1 MTDFDRAARSKDVA
15 IGLAD
20 MGWGSTALVGSC
32 QPGGLSRMPV
42 RLDLRLVPR
51 ALLVLLGLAVLA
63 WIAYKG
69 SQDSRVF
76 WIVTL
81 NGLTLAALF
90 FVVSAGFTLI
100 FGLMRVVNMAHG
112 SLYLLA
118 GYIAFTLQGNWYGV
132 SSNLLSGIPATVT
145 SWIVPLIIATIVI
158 GVAGVLMQQVFLRW
172 NQGQDLRQA
181 LITIAIS
188 VILAD
193 QMVAHFGGIAESI
206 QQPAA
211 WPDSVTLFGVR
222 YGFFRLVVVVGA
234 ALLIGALLFLG
245 IKRTRFGMIIRA
257 GVDDR
262 SMVSALGVNIQ
273 LVFAGAFFV
282 GALLA
287 GLAGVLGGTMIARQP
302 GNDSAF
308 LLDSLIVVIIGG
320 VGSLLRAPLG
330 AVAPGLGGAYS
341 HVFPKFCPPHPTH
354 HPLLLTF
361 ILVVAVLAVRP
372 LGLFGR
378 PA

>member
-1 MTDFDRAARSKDVA
+1 MA
-15 IGLAD
+15 
-20 MGWGSTALVGSC
+20 
-32 QPGGLSRMPV
+32 
-42 RLDLRLVPR
+42 PR
-51 ALLVLLGLAVLA
+51 ILLALLGVAVVA

-69 SQDSRVF
+69 SQDGRLF
-76 WIVTL
+76 WVVTL
-81 NGLTLAALF
+81 NGITLAALF
-90 FVVSAGFTLI
+90 FVVAAGFTLI

-132 SSNLLSGIPATVT
+132 SSNLLSGTQATVI
-145 SWIVPLIIATIVI
+145 SWVVPLVVATIVI
-158 GVAGVLMQQVFLRW
+158 GVAGLLMQQVFLRW

-193 QMVAHFGGIAESI
+193 QMVAHFGGIAEAI

-211 WPDSVTLFGVR
+211 WPDSVAIAGVH

-234 ALLIGALLFLG
+234 AVAIGGLLFLV

-273 LVFAGAFFV
+273 VVFAGAFFI

-287 GLAGVLGGTMIARQP
+287 GLAGVLGGTMLAVQP

-320 VGSLLRAPLG
+320 MGS
-330 AVAPGLGGAYS
+330 LGGAAIGSLALGLVSSYS
-341 HVFPKFCPPHPTH
+341 NVYLSFGTTD
-354 HPLLLTF
+354 LTNYSILLTF
-361 ILVVAVLAVRP
+361 ILVVGMLAVRP

>member
-1 MTDFDRAARSKDVA
+1 MSSQF
-15 IGLAD
+15 
-20 MGWGSTALVGSC
+20 
-32 QPGGLSRMPV
+32 
-42 RLDLRLVPR
+42 DLRIVPR
-51 ALLVLLGLAVLA
+51 LVLALAGAVVVA

-69 SQDSRVF
+69 LQDGRIF

-81 NGLTLAALF
+81 NGITLASLF

-118 GYIAFTLQGNWYGV
+118 GYIAYTIQTNTYGV
-132 SSNLLSGIPATVT
+132 SSNLLSGTPATLT
-145 SWIVPLIIATIVI
+145 SWVGPLVIATVVI
-158 GVAGVLMQQVFLRW
+158 GVAGVLMQQIFLRW
-172 NQGQDLRQA
+172 KQGQDLRTA
-181 LITIAIS
+181 RIAIAIS

-206 QQPAA
+206 QPPAA
-211 WPDSVTLFGVR
+211 WPESVSLFGVH
-222 YGFFRLVVVVGA
+222 YGFFRLAVVTGA
-234 ALLIGALLFLG
+234 AIAIGGVLFLV

-273 LVFAGAFFV
+273 VVFAGAFFI

-287 GLAGVLGGTMIARQP
+287 GLAGVLGGTMLAVQP

-320 VGSLLRAPLG
+320 MGS
-330 AVAPGLGGAYS
+330 LGGAAIGSLALGLVSSYANVYLSFGTTDLTNYS
-341 HVFPKFCPPHPTH
+341 I
-354 HPLLLTF
+354 LLTF
-361 ILVVAVLAVRP
+361 ILVVAMLAVRP

>member
-1 MTDFDRAARSKDVA
+1 M
-15 IGLAD
+15 
-20 MGWGSTALVGSC
+20 
-32 QPGGLSRMPV
+32 
-42 RLDLRLVPR
+42 
-51 ALLVLLGLAVLA
+51 
-63 WIAYKG
+63 
-69 SQDSRVF
+69 
-76 WIVTL
+76 
-81 NGLTLAALF
+81 
-90 FVVSAGFTLI
+90 
-100 FGLMRVVNMAHG
+100 
-112 SLYLLA
+112 
-118 GYIAFTLQGNWYGV
+118 
-132 SSNLLSGIPATVT
+132 SSNLLSGTPATVT
-145 SWIVPLIIATIVI
+145 SWVVPMIIATIVI

-206 QQPAA
+206 QQPAT

-222 YGFFRLVVVVGA
+222 YGFFRLEVVVGA
-234 ALLIGALLFLG
+234 ALLIGALLFLV

-287 GLAGVLGGTMIARQP
+287 GLAGVLGGTMIAVQP

-320 VGSLLRAPLG
+320 MGSLLGAAIGSVALG
-330 AVAPGLGGAYS
+330 LVSAYAD
-341 HVFPKFCPPHPTH
+341 VYLKFGTTD
-354 HPLLLTF
+354 LTNYAILLTF

>member
-1 MTDFDRAARSKDVA
+1 MSSQF
-15 IGLAD
+15 
-20 MGWGSTALVGSC
+20 
-32 QPGGLSRMPV
+32 
-42 RLDLRLVPR
+42 DLRIVPR
-51 ALLVLLGLAVLA
+51 LVLALAGAAVVA

-69 SQDSRVF
+69 LQDGRIF

-81 NGLTLAALF
+81 NGITLAALF

-118 GYIAFTLQGNWYGV
+118 GYIAFTIQTNNYGV
-132 SSNLLSGIPATVT
+132 SSNLLSGSPATVT
-145 SWIVPLIIATIVI
+145 SWIVPLVIATGVI
-158 GVAGVLMQQVFLRW
+158 GVVGVVMQQVFLRW

-211 WPDSVTLFGVR
+211 WPDSVQLFGVR

-234 ALLIGALLFLG
+234 AVAIGALLFLV

-262 SMVSALGVNIQ
+262 AMVSALGVNIQ
-273 LVFAGAFFV
+273 LVFAGAFFI

-287 GLAGVLGGTMIARQP
+287 GLAGALGGTMIAVQP

-320 VGSLLRAPLG
+320 MGS
-330 AVAPGLGGAYS
+330 LGGAAIGSVALGLVNSYAD
-341 HVFPKFCPPHPTH
+341 VYLKFGTTD
-354 HPLLLTF
+354 LTNYAILLTF
-361 ILVVAVLAVRP
+361 VLVVAMLAVRP

-378 PA
+378 AA

>member
-1 MTDFDRAARSKDVA
+1 MS
-15 IGLAD
+15 I
-20 MGWGSTALVGSC
+20 
-32 QPGGLSRMPV
+32 
-42 RLDLRLVPR
+42 RLDIRLVPR
-51 ALLVLLGLAVLA
+51 ALLLLLGLAVVA

-145 SWIVPLIIATIVI
+145 SWIVPLIVATIVI

-193 QMVAHFGGIAESI
+193 QMVAHFGG
-206 QQPAA
+206 
-211 WPDSVTLFGVR
+211 
-222 YGFFRLVVVVGA
+222 
-234 ALLIGALLFLG
+234 
-245 IKRTRFGMIIRA
+245 
-257 GVDDR
+257 
-262 SMVSALGVNIQ
+262 
-273 LVFAGAFFV
+273 
-282 GALLA
+282 
-287 GLAGVLGGTMIARQP
+287 TMIAVQP

-320 VGSLLRAPLG
+320 MGSLLGAAIGSVALG
-330 AVAPGLGGAYS
+330 LVSAYAD
-341 HVFPKFCPPHPTH
+341 VYLKFGTTD
-354 HPLLLTF
+354 LTNYAILLTF

>member
-1 MTDFDRAARSKDVA
+1 MSNQ
-15 IGLAD
+15 I
-20 MGWGSTALVGSC
+20 
-32 QPGGLSRMPV
+32 
-42 RLDLRLVPR
+42 DLRILPRLV
-51 ALLVLLGLAVLA
+51 LGLAGAAVVA

-69 SQDSRVF
+69 HQDARIF

-81 NGLTLAALF
+81 NGITLAALF

-118 GYIAFTLQGNWYGV
+118 GYIAFTIQTNNYGV
-132 SSNLLSGIPATVT
+132 SSNLLSGNPATVT
-145 SWIVPLIIATIVI
+145 SWIVPLVIATAVI
-158 GVAGVLMQQVFLRW
+158 GVVGVVMQQVFLRW

-211 WPDSVTLFGVR
+211 WPDSVQLLGVR

-234 ALLIGALLFLG
+234 AVAIGALLFFV
-245 IKRTRFGMIIRA
+245 IKQTRFGMIIRA

-273 LVFAGAFFV
+273 LVFAGAFFI

-287 GLAGVLGGTMIARQP
+287 GLAGALGGTMIAVQP

-320 VGSLLRAPLG
+320 MGS
-330 AVAPGLGGAYS
+330 LGGAAIGSVALGLVNSYAD
-341 HVFPKFCPPHPTH
+341 VYLKFGTTD
-354 HPLLLTF
+354 LTNYAILLTF
-361 ILVVAVLAVRP
+361 VLVVAMLAVRP

>member
-1 MTDFDRAARSKDVA
+1 MSSQF
-15 IGLAD
+15 
-20 MGWGSTALVGSC
+20 
-32 QPGGLSRMPV
+32 
-42 RLDLRLVPR
+42 DLRIVPR
-51 ALLVLLGLAVLA
+51 LVLALAGAVVVA

-69 SQDSRVF
+69 LQDGRIF

-81 NGLTLAALF
+81 NGITLAALF

-100 FGLMRVVNMAHG
+100 CGLMRVVNMAHG

-118 GYIAFTLQGNWYGV
+118 GYIAFTIQTNNYGV
-132 SSNLLSGIPATVT
+132 SSNLLSGNPASVT
-145 SWIVPLIIATIVI
+145 SWIVPLVIATAVI
-158 GVAGVLMQQVFLRW
+158 GLVGVLMQQVFLRW

-211 WPDSVTLFGVR
+211 CPDSVTLFGVH

-234 ALLIGALLFLG
+234 AIVIGGLLFLM

-273 LVFAGAFFV
+273 LVFAGAFFI

-287 GLAGVLGGTMIARQP
+287 GLAGVLGGTMIAVQP

-320 VGSLLRAPLG
+320 MGS
-330 AVAPGLGGAYS
+330 LGGAAIGSIALGLVNSYAD
-341 HVFPKFCPPHPTH
+341 VYLKFGTND
-354 HPLLLTF
+354 LTNSSILLTF
-361 ILVVAVLAVRP
+361 ILVVAMLAVRP

>member
-1 MTDFDRAARSKDVA
+1 MASQF
-15 IGLAD
+15 
-20 MGWGSTALVGSC
+20 
-32 QPGGLSRMPV
+32 
-42 RLDLRLVPR
+42 DLRILPR
-51 ALLVLLGLAVLA
+51 LVLALAGAVVVA

-69 SQDSRVF
+69 LQDGRIF

-81 NGLTLAALF
+81 NGITLAALF

-118 GYIAFTLQGNWYGV
+118 GYIAFTIQTNNYGV
-132 SSNLLSGIPATVT
+132 SSNLLSGNPASFT
-145 SWIVPLIIATIVI
+145 SWIVPLAIATSVI
-158 GVAGVLMQQVFLRW
+158 GVVGVLMQQVFLRW

-211 WPDSVTLFGVR
+211 WPDSVQLFGVR

-234 ALLIGALLFLG
+234 AVAIGALLFLV

-262 SMVSALGVNIQ
+262 AMVSALGVNIQ
-273 LVFAGAFFV
+273 LVFAGAFFI

-287 GLAGVLGGTMIARQP
+287 GLAGALGGTMIAVQP

-320 VGSLLRAPLG
+320 MGS
-330 AVAPGLGGAYS
+330 LGGAAIGSIALGLVNSYAD
-341 HVFPKFCPPHPTH
+341 VYLKFGTTD
-354 HPLLLTF
+354 LTNYAILLTF
-361 ILVVAVLAVRP
+361 VLVVAMLAVRP

>member
-1 MTDFDRAARSKDVA
+1 MSTQFDLR
-15 IGLAD
+15 IL
-20 MGWGSTALVGSC
+20 
-32 QPGGLSRMPV
+32 
-42 RLDLRLVPR
+42 LRLVL
-51 ALLVLLGLAVLA
+51 ALAGAVVVA
-63 WIAYKG
+63 WLAYKG
-69 SQDSRVF
+69 HENARIF

-81 NGLTLAALF
+81 NGITLAALF

-118 GYIAFTLQGNWYGV
+118 GYIAFTIQTNNYGV
-132 SSNLLSGIPATVT
+132 SSNLMSGNPATVT
-145 SWIVPLIIATIVI
+145 SWIVPLVIATGVI
-158 GVAGVLMQQVFLRW
+158 GVVGVLMQQVFLRW

-211 WPDSVTLFGVR
+211 WPDSVQLFGVR

-234 ALLIGALLFLG
+234 AVAIGALLFLV
-245 IKRTRFGMIIRA
+245 IKQTRFGMIIRA

-262 SMVSALGVNIQ
+262 AMVSALGVNIQ
-273 LVFAGAFFV
+273 LVFAGAFFI

-287 GLAGVLGGTMIARQP
+287 GLAGALGGTMIAVQP

-320 VGSLLRAPLG
+320 MGS
-330 AVAPGLGGAYS
+330 LGGAAIGSIALGLVNSYAD
-341 HVFPKFCPPHPTH
+341 VYLKFGTTD
-354 HPLLLTF
+354 LTNYAILLTF
-361 ILVVAVLAVRP
+361 VLVVAMLAVRP

>member
-1 MTDFDRAARSKDVA
+1 M
-15 IGLAD
+15 L
-20 MGWGSTALVGSC
+20 
-32 QPGGLSRMPV
+32 P
-42 RLDLRLVPR
+42 RLV
-51 ALLVLLGLAVLA
+51 LAVA
-63 WIAYKG
+63 GAVVVAFIAYKG
-69 SQDSRVF
+69 HENARIF
-76 WIVTL
+76 WVVTL
-81 NGLTLAALF
+81 NGITLAALF

-118 GYIAFTLQGNWYGV
+118 GYIAFTIQANNYGV
-132 SSNLLSGIPATVT
+132 SSNLLSGSPATVT
-145 SWIVPLIIATIVI
+145 SWIVPLLIATGVI
-158 GVAGVLMQQVFLRW
+158 GVVGVLMQQVFLRW

-211 WPDSVTLFGVR
+211 WPDSVQLFGVR

-234 ALLIGALLFLG
+234 AVAIGALLFLV

-262 SMVSALGVNIQ
+262 AMVSALGVNIQ
-273 LVFAGAFFV
+273 LVFAGAFFI

-287 GLAGVLGGTMIARQP
+287 GLAGALGGTMIAVQP

-320 VGSLLRAPLG
+320 MGS
-330 AVAPGLGGAYS
+330 LGGAAIGSVALGLVNSYAD
-341 HVFPKFCPPHPTH
+341 VYLKFGTTD
-354 HPLLLTF
+354 LTNYAILLTF
-361 ILVVAVLAVRP
+361 VLVVAMLAVRP

>member
-1 MTDFDRAARSKDVA
+1 M
-15 IGLAD
+15 
-20 MGWGSTALVGSC
+20 
-32 QPGGLSRMPV
+32 
-42 RLDLRLVPR
+42 VPR
-51 ALLVLLGLAVLA
+51 VLLGLLGIAVVA

-69 SQDSRVF
+69 SQDGRLF
-76 WIVTL
+76 WVVTL
-81 NGLTLAALF
+81 NGVTLAALF
-90 FVVSAGFTLI
+90 FVVAAGFTLI

-132 SSNLLSGIPATVT
+132 SSNLLSGTPATVI
-145 SWIVPLIIATIVI
+145 SWVVPLVVATIVI
-158 GVAGVLMQQVFLRW
+158 GLVGVLMQQVFLRW

-193 QMVAHFGGIAESI
+193 QMVAHFGGIAEAI

-211 WPDSVTLFGVR
+211 WPDSVAIVGVH

-234 ALLIGALLFLG
+234 AIVIGGLLFLV

-273 LVFAGAFFV
+273 FVFAGAFFI

-287 GLAGVLGGTMIARQP
+287 GLAGVLGGTMLAVQP

-320 VGSLLRAPLG
+320 MGS
-330 AVAPGLGGAYS
+330 LGGAAIGSIALGLVSSYS
-341 HVFPKFCPPHPTH
+341 NVYLTFGTTD
-354 HPLLLTF
+354 LTNYSILLTF
-361 ILVVAVLAVRP
+361 ILVVAMLAVRP

>member
-1 MTDFDRAARSKDVA
+1 M
-15 IGLAD
+15 
-20 MGWGSTALVGSC
+20 ST
-32 QPGGLSRMPV
+32 QF
-42 RLDLRLVPR
+42 DLRILPR
-51 ALLVLLGLAVLA
+51 LVLALAGAVVVA
-63 WIAYKG
+63 WLAYKG
-69 SQDSRVF
+69 HENARIF

-81 NGLTLAALF
+81 NGITLAALF

-118 GYIAFTLQGNWYGV
+118 GYIAFTIQTNNYGV
-132 SSNLLSGIPATVT
+132 SSNLLSGNPATVT
-145 SWIVPLIIATIVI
+145 SWIVPLVIATGVI
-158 GVAGVLMQQVFLRW
+158 GVVGVLMQQVFLRW

-211 WPDSVTLFGVR
+211 WPDSVQLFGVR

-234 ALLIGALLFLG
+234 AVAIGALLFLV

-262 SMVSALGVNIQ
+262 AMVSALGVNIQ
-273 LVFAGAFFV
+273 LVFAGAFFI

-287 GLAGVLGGTMIARQP
+287 GLAGALGGTMIAVQP

-320 VGSLLRAPLG
+320 MGS
-330 AVAPGLGGAYS
+330 LGGAAIGSIALGLVSSYAD
-341 HVFPKFCPPHPTH
+341 VYLKFGTTD
-354 HPLLLTF
+354 LTNYAILLTF
-361 ILVVAVLAVRP
+361 VLVVAMLAVRP

>member
-1 MTDFDRAARSKDVA
+1 MSSQF
-15 IGLAD
+15 
-20 MGWGSTALVGSC
+20 
-32 QPGGLSRMPV
+32 
-42 RLDLRLVPR
+42 DLRIVPR
-51 ALLVLLGLAVLA
+51 LVLALAGAVVVA

-69 SQDSRVF
+69 LQDGRIF

-81 NGLTLAALF
+81 NGITLAALF

-118 GYIAFTLQGNWYGV
+118 GYIAFTIQTNNYGV
-132 SSNLLSGIPATVT
+132 SSNLLSGNPASFT
-145 SWIVPLIIATIVI
+145 SWIVPLVIATSVI
-158 GVAGVLMQQVFLRW
+158 GVVGVLMQQVFLRW

-211 WPDSVTLFGVR
+211 WPDSVQLFGVR

-234 ALLIGALLFLG
+234 ALAIGALLFLV

-262 SMVSALGVNIQ
+262 AMVSALGVNIQ
-273 LVFAGAFFV
+273 LVFAGAFFI

-287 GLAGVLGGTMIARQP
+287 GLAGSLGGTMIAVQP

-320 VGSLLRAPLG
+320 MGS
-330 AVAPGLGGAYS
+330 LGGAAIGSIALGLVNSYAD
-341 HVFPKFCPPHPTH
+341 VYLKFGTTD
-354 HPLLLTF
+354 LTNYAILLTF
-361 ILVVAVLAVRP
+361 VLVVAMLAVRP

>member
-1 MTDFDRAARSKDVA
+1 LLSSAASARLLPR
-15 IGLAD
+15 IL
-20 MGWGSTALVGSC
+20 
-32 QPGGLSRMPV
+32 LS
-42 RLDLRLVPR
+42 
-51 ALLVLLGLAVLA
+51 LLVAAAIA

-69 SQDSRVF
+69 TKDGTVF

-81 NGLTLAALF
+81 NGITLAALY
-90 FVVSAGFTLI
+90 FVVAAGFTLI

-118 GYIAFTLQGNWYGV
+118 GWIAFTLQANWFGV
-132 SSNLLSGIPATVT
+132 SSNLLSGIPANFK
-145 SWIVPLIIATIVI
+145 SWIVPLVVATLLI
-158 GVAGVLMQQVFLRW
+158 GLAGLLMQQVFLRW

-193 QMVAHFGGIAESI
+193 QMVAHFGGIAQSI
-206 QQPAA
+206 GQPAE
-211 WPDSVTLFGVR
+211 WPDSVMLFGIR
-222 YGFFRLVVVVGA
+222 YGFFRLVIVVGS
-234 ALLIGALLFLG
+234 ALVIGGLLFLV

-273 LVFAGAFFV
+273 LIFAGAFFI

-287 GLAGVLGGTMIARQP
+287 GIAGVLGGTMIAVQP
-302 GNDSAF
+302 GLDSAF
-308 LLDSLIVVIIGG
+308 LLNSLIVVIIGG
-320 VGSLLRAPLG
+320 MGS
-330 AVAPGLGGAYS
+330 LGGAAIGSVALGMVTAYS
-341 HVFPKFCPPHPTH
+341 AVYMKFGAVD
-354 HPLLLTF
+354 LTPYSILVIF
-361 ILVVAVLAVRP
+361 VLVVAVLATRP

>member
-1 MTDFDRAARSKDVA
+1 MSNQ
-15 IGLAD
+15 I
-20 MGWGSTALVGSC
+20 
-32 QPGGLSRMPV
+32 
-42 RLDLRLVPR
+42 DLRILPRLV
-51 ALLVLLGLAVLA
+51 LGLAGAAVVA

-69 SQDSRVF
+69 HQDARIF

-81 NGLTLAALF
+81 NGITLAALF

-118 GYIAFTLQGNWYGV
+118 GYIAFTIQTNNYGV
-132 SSNLLSGIPATVT
+132 SSNLLTGNPATVT
-145 SWIVPLIIATIVI
+145 SWIVPLVIATGVI
-158 GVAGVLMQQVFLRW
+158 GVVGVLMQQVFLRW

-206 QQPAA
+206 QQPAV
-211 WPDSVTLFGVR
+211 WPDSVQLFGVR

-234 ALLIGALLFLG
+234 AVAIGALLFFV
-245 IKRTRFGMIIRA
+245 IKQTRFGMIIRA

-273 LVFAGAFFV
+273 LVFAGAFFI

-287 GLAGVLGGTMIARQP
+287 GFAGALGGTMIAVQLR
-302 GNDSAF
+302 NDSAF

-320 VGSLLRAPLG
+320 MGS
-330 AVAPGLGGAYS
+330 LGGAAIGSVALGMVTAYS
-341 HVFPKFCPPHPTH
+341 DVYMKFGALDLTPYAI
-354 HPLLLTF
+354 LLTF
-361 ILVVAVLAVRP
+361 VLVVAMLAVWP
-372 LGLFGR
+372 
-378 PA
+378 P

>member
-1 MTDFDRAARSKDVA
+1 LTRS
-15 IGLAD
+15 
-20 MGWGSTALVGSC
+20 
-32 QPGGLSRMPV
+32 
-42 RLDLRLVPR
+42 RLDLRMAPR
-51 ALLVLLGLAVLA
+51 ILLALLGVVVVA

-69 SQDSRVF
+69 GQNGRLF
-76 WIVTL
+76 WVVTL
-81 NGLTLAALF
+81 NGITLAALF
-90 FVVSAGFTLI
+90 FVVAAGFTLI

-118 GYIAFTLQGNWYGV
+118 GYIAFTLQASWYGV
-132 SSNLLSGIPATVT
+132 SSNLLSGNPATVV
-145 SWIVPLIIATIVI
+145 SWVVPLVMATVVI
-158 GVAGVLMQQVFLRW
+158 GLAGVLMQQVFLRW

-193 QMVAHFGGIAESI
+193 QMVAHFGGIAEAI
-206 QQPAA
+206 QPPAA
-211 WPDSVTLFGVR
+211 WPESVTLFGVH
-222 YGFFRLVVVVGA
+222 YGFFRLAVVTGA
-234 ALLIGALLFLG
+234 AIAIGGVLFLV

-273 LVFAGAFFV
+273 VVFAGAFFI

-287 GLAGVLGGTMIARQP
+287 GLAGVLGGTMLAVQP

-320 VGSLLRAPLG
+320 MGS
-330 AVAPGLGGAYS
+330 LGGAAIGSLALGLVSSYANVYLSFGTTDLTNYS
-341 HVFPKFCPPHPTH
+341 I
-354 HPLLLTF
+354 LLTF
-361 ILVVAVLAVRP
+361 ILVVAMLAVRP

>member
-1 MTDFDRAARSKDVA
+1 MASPF
-15 IGLAD
+15 
-20 MGWGSTALVGSC
+20 
-32 QPGGLSRMPV
+32 
-42 RLDLRLVPR
+42 DLRILPR
-51 ALLVLLGLAVLA
+51 LVLALAGAIVVA

-69 SQDSRVF
+69 LQDGRIF

-81 NGLTLAALF
+81 NGITLAALF

-118 GYIAFTLQGNWYGV
+118 GYIAFTIQTNNYGV
-132 SSNLLSGIPATVT
+132 SSNLLSGNPASFT
-145 SWIVPLIIATIVI
+145 SWIVPLVIATSVI
-158 GVAGVLMQQVFLRW
+158 GVVGVLMQQVFLRW

-211 WPDSVTLFGVR
+211 WPDSVQLFGVR

-234 ALLIGALLFLG
+234 AVAIGALLFLV

-262 SMVSALGVNIQ
+262 AMVSALGVNIQ
-273 LVFAGAFFV
+273 LVFAGAFFI

-287 GLAGVLGGTMIARQP
+287 GLAGALGGTMIAVQP

-320 VGSLLRAPLG
+320 MGS
-330 AVAPGLGGAYS
+330 LGGAAIGSVALGLVNSYAD
-341 HVFPKFCPPHPTH
+341 VYLKFGTTD
-354 HPLLLTF
+354 LTNYAILLTF
-361 ILVVAVLAVRP
+361 VLVVAMLAVRP